1 MYASKTHFKMYKSGK
16 RWLFVG
22 LTAMGLVVGAVNA
35 STDVMA
41 DTVTENTTITEKNKS
56 EKEQDV
62 AKENTTHV
70 EATEIQKNTD
80 SNNTSAA
87 SEDTVAKTDEAST
100 SKVSEKVA
108 TAENAQATSD
118 SSKDTNSNSKLS
130 KQNND
135 SINEASVKDNHKTS
149 KAAVTN
155 NTVTSNKV
163 ADDTTSSNTTITESK
178 TNTTP
183 VSKNTDSDQSLV
195 NKDTTREA
203 TTNIDNDI
211 DTTQP
216 QEHQKGTDVDVSK
229 ALANATV
236 NEDKKSIDNQKKKDE
251 AKKEATKAND
261 NIASGTFGS
270 SDWYIDAQGTLHF
283 GAGEFG
289 VSQIDVVSNNGLEI
303 NKNEWGK
310 YASQIKKISF
320 DDKVIANQQSGALF
334 NGLSNLTTIEN
345 MQNFDTSN
353 ITVMDAIF
361 YDDTNLTDIDVS
373 QWDLSNVYSMY
384 GTFFKCTSVSNL
396 DVSQWNVSKVENMAY
411 AFYEMTNLKALDVS
425 NWDTSNVTN
434 MFYTF
439 LKDGLI
445 TVLDVSNWDV
455 SNVEKFTGTFS
466 GMSGVKTLDV
476 SHWDTG
482 SATAKGSLFQD
493 TNSLS
498 TLDVSNW
505 NVSNVLSLD
514 FTFLNTGVK
523 TLDVSK
529 WDVSKVTNFFGTFEG
544 VKFSRL
550 DVSDWKTVSAT
561 NMSYMFCGSSF
572 GTLNIS
578 NLNTDHVVDMSLM
591 FNGIDVKSL
600 DLSSFNTSNVTNMKS
615 MFHGAKSIY
624 KLDISNFDM
633 GKVTNKEGMLTDLT
647 SLRVLVLGSNT
658 IINGTGLSEPNFKS
672 TSNRWV
678 AVAGGNENNPYGAKY
693 YTSTDLMA
701 AYNSSMSDTYVI
713 GEDKS
718 SIAGHDSTIIA
729 GPNSKWTSSD
739 NFSSGTGID
748 GSPLDFSKVVVGGTV
763 DTETPGNYDVSYT
776 YTDEAGKEVMDTI
789 TVHVVAS
796 QVSIAGH
803 DSTIIAGPN
812 SKWNAKDN
820 FDSVTDAEGN
830 PVELNKVSVTG
841 EANAQVPGD
850 YEITYSYTDIYGNEA
865 NETITVHVIA
875 SQASVAGHDS
885 TIIAGPNSKWN
896 ASDNFD
902 SATDAE
908 GNLVE
913 FKDVTANSQVDTQVP
928 GNYDVVYSYI
938 DAYGN
943 KVSKTITVHVIASQA
958 GIDSHDST
966 IIAGSNSKWNTS
978 DNLDSATDAEGNPVE
993 LNKVSV
999 TGEANAQVPGD
1010 YEITYSYTDIYGNEA
1025 NETITVHVIA
1035 SATPNT
1041 PSNPDRPDKS
1051 ADTDVPD
1058 TSMKPSNSD
1067 TVGLPTKSKSN
1078 NLVKITNKR
1087 VANIVPAKKHSKP
1100 ISTSKV
1106 NTLPQTGENDSNIE
1120 TTIGVMGLLASVMGL
1135 IGFGK
1140 RRNRE
1145 D

>member
-1 MYASKTHFKMYKSGK
+1 
-16 RWLFVG
+16 
-22 LTAMGLVVGAVNA
+22 
-35 STDVMA
+35 
-41 DTVTENTTITEKNKS
+41 
-56 EKEQDV
+56 
-62 AKENTTHV
+62 
-70 EATEIQKNTD
+70 
-80 SNNTSAA
+80 
-87 SEDTVAKTDEAST
+87 
-100 SKVSEKVA
+100 
-108 TAENAQATSD
+108 
-118 SSKDTNSNSKLS
+118 
-130 KQNND
+130 
-135 SINEASVKDNHKTS
+135 
-149 KAAVTN
+149 
-155 NTVTSNKV
+155 
-163 ADDTTSSNTTITESK
+163 
-178 TNTTP
+178 
-183 VSKNTDSDQSLV
+183 
-195 NKDTTREA
+195 
-203 TTNIDNDI
+203 
-211 DTTQP
+211 
-216 QEHQKGTDVDVSK
+216 
-229 ALANATV
+229 
-236 NEDKKSIDNQKKKDE
+236 
-251 AKKEATKAND
+251 
-261 NIASGTFGS
+261 
-270 SDWYIDAQGTLHF
+270 
-283 GAGEFG
+283 
-289 VSQIDVVSNNGLEI
+289 
-303 NKNEWGK
+303 
-310 YASQIKKISF
+310 
-320 DDKVIANQQSGALF
+320 
-334 NGLSNLTTIEN
+334 
-345 MQNFDTSN
+345 
-353 ITVMDAIF
+353 
-361 YDDTNLTDIDVS
+361 
-373 QWDLSNVYSMY
+373 
-384 GTFFKCTSVSNL
+384 
-396 DVSQWNVSKVENMAY
+396 
-411 AFYEMTNLKALDVS
+411 
-425 NWDTSNVTN
+425 
-434 MFYTF
+434 
-439 LKDGLI
+439 
-445 TVLDVSNWDV
+445 
-455 SNVEKFTGTFS
+455 
-466 GMSGVKTLDV
+466 
-476 SHWDTG
+476 
-482 SATAKGSLFQD
+482 
-493 TNSLS
+493 
-498 TLDVSNW
+498 
-505 NVSNVLSLD
+505 
-514 FTFLNTGVK
+514 
-523 TLDVSK
+523 
-529 WDVSKVTNFFGTFEG
+529 
-544 VKFSRL
+544 
-550 DVSDWKTVSAT
+550 
-561 NMSYMFCGSSF
+561 
-572 GTLNIS
+572 
-578 NLNTDHVVDMSLM
+578 
-591 FNGIDVKSL
+591 
-600 DLSSFNTSNVTNMKS
+600 MKS

-658 IINGTGLSEPNFKS
+658 IINGTGLSEPNFKGP
-672 TSNRWV
+672 SNRWV

-776 YTDEAGKEVMDTI
+776 YTDEAGKEVTDTI

-820 FDSVTDAEGN
+820 FDSATDAEGN

-908 GNLVE
+908 GNSVE

-958 GIDSHDST
+958 SIDSHDSTIIAGPNSKWNASDNFDSATDAEGNSVEFKDVTANGQVDTRVPSDYEITYSYTDIYGNKVNKTITVHVIASQASVAGHDST

-999 TGEANAQVPGD
+999 TGEANTQVPGD
-1010 YEITYSYTDIYGNEA
+1010 YEITYSYTDIYGNEVSK
-1025 NETITVHVIA
+1025 TITVHVIA

>member
-1 MYASKTHFKMYKSGK
+1 
-16 RWLFVG
+16 
-22 LTAMGLVVGAVNA
+22 
-35 STDVMA
+35 
-41 DTVTENTTITEKNKS
+41 
-56 EKEQDV
+56 
-62 AKENTTHV
+62 
-70 EATEIQKNTD
+70 
-80 SNNTSAA
+80 
-87 SEDTVAKTDEAST
+87 
-100 SKVSEKVA
+100 
-108 TAENAQATSD
+108 
-118 SSKDTNSNSKLS
+118 
-130 KQNND
+130 
-135 SINEASVKDNHKTS
+135 
-149 KAAVTN
+149 
-155 NTVTSNKV
+155 
-163 ADDTTSSNTTITESK
+163 
-178 TNTTP
+178 
-183 VSKNTDSDQSLV
+183 
-195 NKDTTREA
+195 
-203 TTNIDNDI
+203 
-211 DTTQP
+211 
-216 QEHQKGTDVDVSK
+216 
-229 ALANATV
+229 
-236 NEDKKSIDNQKKKDE
+236 
-251 AKKEATKAND
+251 
-261 NIASGTFGS
+261 
-270 SDWYIDAQGTLHF
+270 
-283 GAGEFG
+283 
-289 VSQIDVVSNNGLEI
+289 
-303 NKNEWGK
+303 
-310 YASQIKKISF
+310 
-320 DDKVIANQQSGALF
+320 
-334 NGLSNLTTIEN
+334 

-578 NLNTDHVVDMSLM
+578 SLNTDHVVDMSLM

-658 IINGTGLSEPNFKS
+658 IINGTGLSEPNFKG

-693 YTSTDLMA
+693 YTSSDLMA

-729 GPNSKWTSSD
+729 GPNSKWTSCD

-776 YTDEAGKEVMDTI
+776 YTDEAGKEVTDTI

-820 FDSVTDAEGN
+820 FDSATDAEGN

-908 GNLVE
+908 GN
-913 FKDVTANSQVDTQVP
+913 
-928 GNYDVVYSYI
+928 
-938 DAYGN
+938 
-943 KVSKTITVHVIASQA
+943 
-958 GIDSHDST
+958 
-966 IIAGSNSKWNTS
+966 
-978 DNLDSATDAEGNPVE
+978 PVE

-999 TGEANAQVPGD
+999 TGEANAQVPGNYEVTYSYTDAYGNEVSKTITVHVIASQASVAGHDSTIIAGPNSKWDASDNFDGATDAEGNPIGLNKVAVTGEVNAQVPGNYEITYSYTDIYGNKASETITVHVIASQASVAGHDSTIIAGPNSKWNASDNFDSATDAEGNSVEFKDVTANGQVDTRVPSD
-1010 YEITYSYTDIYGNEA
+1010 YEITYSYTDIYGNE
-1025 NETITVHVIA
+1025 V
-1035 SATPNT
+1035 
-1041 PSNPDRPDKS
+1041 R
-1051 ADTDVPD
+1051 
-1058 TSMKPSNSD
+1058 
-1067 TVGLPTKSKSN
+1067 
-1078 NLVKITNKR
+1078 
-1087 VANIVPAKKHSKP
+1087 
-1100 ISTSKV
+1100 
-1106 NTLPQTGENDSNIE
+1106 
-1120 TTIGVMGLLASVMGL
+1120 
-1135 IGFGK
+1135 
-1140 RRNRE
+1140 
-1145 D
+1145 